1 MSGGND
7 DRSMLDSLIS
17 SAAADEPSE
26 EQLRRLEARIA
37 PLFVTGA
44 GTGTGVAAAAKAGK
58 STLAKWL
65 AGGLTV
71 GALGAGGYAVH
82 RSMQA
87 SPPSTVGVDAA
98 APGFDAA
105 PDAPVADAGLA
116 STPAPTPKQATR
128 AKSPPAS
135 ADGLT
140 EEARILARAQTALRD
155 GNPARALRDID
166 RHQAKFPRGVL
177 AEERER
183 LAIETLL
190 ALGRRDAAEARARHF
205 RSAFPDSLQWDRI
218 RALLDG
224 SK

>member
-1 MSGGND
+1 MSD
-7 DRSMLDSLIS
+7 DRSMLDSLIT

-37 PLFVTGA
+37 PLFAGA
-44 GTGTGVAAAAKAGK
+44 GAGGGVAAAAKAGK

-82 RSMQA
+82 RSMQPS
-87 SPPSTVGVDAA
+87 SPTAVGVDAA
-98 APGFDAA
+98 APDVEAL
-105 PDAPVADAGLA
+105 PDAPVPDAA
-116 STPAPTPKQATR
+116 SEVTAPTTDAPKQPTR
-128 AKSPPAS
+128 AKPASS
-135 ADGLT
+135 ADGLA

-155 GNPARALRDID
+155 GQPARALRDID
-166 RHQAKFPRGVL
+166 RHQAKFPRGAL

-190 ALGRRDAAEARARHF
+190 ALGRRDTAEARARHF

>member
-7 DRSMLDSLIS
+7 HRSMLDSLIS

-37 PLFVTGA
+37 PLLVTGA
-44 GTGTGVAAAAKAGK
+44 GAGVAVAAKAGK

-87 SPPSTVGVDAA
+87 SPPTVVGVDAA
-98 APGFDAA
+98 APAFDALPDAPLVDAA
-105 PDAPVADAGLA
+105 PAI
-116 STPAPTPKQATR
+116 TPAPSAPKQPTR
-128 AKSPPAS
+128 TKSPPA
-135 ADGLT
+135 DGLA

-155 GNPARALRDID
+155 GQPARALRDID
-166 RHQAKFPRGVL
+166 RHQVRFPRGAL

-190 ALGRRDAAEARARHF
+190 ALGRRDAAEARARQF